1 MSAAQVRALQALAE
15 PIAARFDC
23 DLEDVTIRQAGQR
36 RLVRVVLD
44 HDGGLSLDLVAQ
56 VSREISRALDA
67 SDILGS
73 SPFVLE
79 VTSPGVERPLRL
91 PRHWARAVGR
101 LVAVTNRDGS
111 RVEGR
116 ILAADEESAQLGTAA
131 GIHLVGYADV
141 ARAVV
146 QVELKRIDEVV
157 LDAEDGDTEE
167 GELAEGELAEGDLVE
182 GDPAEGVE
190 GGDDSPADGADP
202 ETESYRPGQE
212 G

>member
-15 PIAARFDC
+15 PIAAQFDC
-23 DLEDVTIRQAGQR
+23 DLEDVTIRQAGKR

-56 VSREISRALDA
+56 ISREISRALDA

-79 VTSPGVERPLRL
+79 VTSPGVERPLRR
-91 PRHWARAVGR
+91 PRHWTRAVGR
-101 LVAVTNRDGS
+101 LVAVTSRDGS

-131 GIHLVGYADV
+131 GLHRVGFADV

-157 LDAEDGDTEE
+157 LDAEDEDLE
-167 GELAEGELAEGDLVE
+167 EGDLA
-182 GDPAEGVE
+182 GADQAEADQAE
-190 GGDDSPADGADP
+190 ADAGGDDSPADGPDP
-202 ETESYRPGQE
+202 DAQPHRAGQE